1 MRINTNFFGEI
12 EIDEKEI
19 ITFEKGMIGFEDI
32 KKFALVGEEDLFVE
46 WLQSIDEPTSF
57 AVMDPFI
64 ADTEYSFDISDKVLE
79 ELNIKDKSE
88 ILIRTVVVIPEDITK
103 IRTNLQ
109 APVIIN
115 IKEKKAMQILLD
127 DTYPMRYEFYEKVG
141 V

>member
-1 MRINTNFFGEI
+1 MKINTNFFGEI

-32 KKFALVGEEDLFVE
+32 KKFALVGEADLFVE
-46 WLQSIDEPTSF
+46 WLQSVDEPTSF

>member
-1 MRINTNFFGEI
+1 MKINTNFFGEI

-64 ADTEYSFDISDKVLE
+64 AYTEYSFDIPDKVLE
-79 ELNIKDKSE
+79 ELNIKDKKE

-115 IKEKKAMQILLD
+115 TKEKKAMQILLD

>member
-1 MRINTNFFGEI
+1 MKINTNFFGEI

-32 KKFALVGEEDLFVE
+32 KNFALVGEEGLFVE

-64 ADTEYSFDISDKVLE
+64 AYTEYSFDIPDKVLE

-115 IKEKKAMQILLD
+115 TKEKKAMQILLD